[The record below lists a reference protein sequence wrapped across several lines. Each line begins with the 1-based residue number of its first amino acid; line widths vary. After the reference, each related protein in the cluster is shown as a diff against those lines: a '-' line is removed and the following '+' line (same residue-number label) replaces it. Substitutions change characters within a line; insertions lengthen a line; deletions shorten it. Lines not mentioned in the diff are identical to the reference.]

1 MKIAV
6 LGSGGQIGAYLTE
19 YLRGKDHTVH
29 EFDVV
34 NGEHQDLTT
43 IPNPELHRVIMD
55 SDFVFFLAFD
65 VGGSR
70 YLKKYQHTFD
80 FINNNT
86 RIIANVF
93 GLLEKY
99 NKRFVFAS
107 SQMSNM
113 SYSPYGVMKRV
124 GELYTT
130 ALKGL
135 TVKFWNVYGIEKD
148 HEKAHV
154 ITDFIRKGFEEG
166 EFEMMTDGTEERQ
179 FLYAEDCCEALET
192 IMENYTDFK
201 PEDPLHITS
210 FRSTSIKD
218 VAGIIQGQF
227 NLIGRHDVKIKP
239 GLAKDSV
246 QLDKRNEADNY
257 IVNWWMPKTTIDVGI
272 AKVFNEMKKEYEE

>member
-1 MKIAV
+1 MKITV
-6 LGSGGQIGAYLTE
+6 LGSSGQIGAYLTK
-19 YLRGKDHTVH
+19 YLRDKGHEVS
-29 EFDVV
+29 EFDIV
-34 NGEHQDLTT
+34 NGEDQDLTK
-43 IPNPELHRVIMD
+43 IPNPLLMREIRMC
-55 SDFVFFLAFD
+55 DFVFFLAFD

-70 YLKKYQHTFD
+70 YLKKYQHSFD
-80 FINNNT
+80 FINNNSRLIT
-86 RIIANVF
+86 NVF
-93 GLLEKY
+93 GLLGEY

-135 TVKFWNVYGIEKD
+135 TVKFWNVYGVEHDEEKS
-148 HEKAHV
+148 HV

-166 EFEMMTDGTEERQ
+166 DFEMMSDGTEERQ

-210 FRSTSIKD
+210 FHQSSIKE
-218 VAGIIQGQF
+218 VAQIIMGQF
-227 NLIGRHDVKIKP
+227 NMIGKPVRITP

-257 IVNWWMPKTTIDVGI
+257 ITGWWLPKTNLQDGI
-272 AKVFNEMKKEYEE
+272 AKVFEAMNNDRV